1 MQYVWVRP
9 QMFLPDKAIIG
20 AGSAP
25 GFSSPQKQL
34 GSTVG
39 VSRRNVLVGGA
50 AAVAAG
56 VVGGEELTRQFT
68 GDGSGHPAA
77 VPVAGA
83 GERQARPARLIGDGS
98 TSYTGPQPFQ
108 PKPER
113 LAPGE
118 RPPQFVVFSWDGAGE
133 DDKKLFSHFRQVAQE
148 TKATMSFFLSGIYML
163 PRSQKMLYAPPGPNL
178 SRGIGV
184 VHVTLH
190 MALRDTFA
198 NITTAAVLEKIELL
212 HAVMKKLCPDPPRLA
227 AAALNPHASDGGL
240 FGDEERQ
247 IIAPAVERAQAAGID
262 VVGPLPSDT
271 LFVQAQRGR
280 FDGVVAMYHDQGLI
294 PFKSLALGEGVNYTA
309 GLPMVRTS
317 PDHGT
322 AFDIAGKNKAD
333 GSSFLASIYTCL
345 DIIHSRQE
353 YEENRKNPLKKMGA
367 VVLANAVDEKIEEN

>member
-1 MQYVWVRP
+1 
-9 QMFLPDKAIIG
+9 MFSTDKAIIG
-20 AGSAP
+20 VDNAP

-163 PRSQKMLYAPPGPNL
+163 PRSQKMLYAPPGKPLGASAIGYLNDDHVKATIQQTSAAWLEGHDIGTHFNGHFCDSQGVGTWTPEQWRSEIDQAVNFVHTWRTNTGFHDVDALPFDYSKELVGGRTPCLEIMRRDAGVAAAILDNNL
-178 SRGIGV
+178 AMLTGIVEASNHIGMHTFDQYLQEMLAAEIIDEDTARAYAVNRHRLDLALRGI
-184 VHVTLH
+184 VT
-190 MALRDTFA
+190 TQP
-198 NITTAAVLEKIELL
+198 I
-212 HAVMKKLCPDPPRLA
+212 LA
-227 AAALNPHASDGGL
+227 P
-240 FGDEERQ
+240 E
-247 IIAPAVERAQAAGID
+247 P
-262 VVGPLPSDT
+262 
-271 LFVQAQRGR
+271 
-280 FDGVVAMYHDQGLI
+280 
-294 PFKSLALGEGVNYTA
+294 
-309 GLPMVRTS
+309 
-317 PDHGT
+317 
-322 AFDIAGKNKAD
+322 
-333 GSSFLASIYTCL
+333 
-345 DIIHSRQE
+345 
-353 YEENRKNPLKKMGA
+353 NR
-367 VVLANAVDEKIEEN
+367 